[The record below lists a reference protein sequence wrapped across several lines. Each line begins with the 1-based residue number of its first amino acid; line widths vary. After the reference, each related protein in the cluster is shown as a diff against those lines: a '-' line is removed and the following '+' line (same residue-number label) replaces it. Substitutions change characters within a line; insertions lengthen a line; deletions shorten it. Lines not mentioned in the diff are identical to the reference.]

1 MGLKVSKMSSSF
13 CIFLI
18 VTVCVLLTI
27 TSLVF
32 RSELSAVKV
41 HDHIHDL
48 SFRGKEEE
56 MIRSTITT
64 MRRRT
69 LSGLGSSPPRCAW
82 KCGRCTPCKPI
93 HVTVPP
99 GKPVTME
106 YYPEAWRCKCGNKLY
121 MP

>member
-1 MGLKVSKMSSSF
+1 MGLKVSKKSSSF
-13 CIFLI
+13 CVFLI

-27 TSLVF
+27 PSLVF
-32 RSELSAVKV
+32 RSGLGAVIV

-64 MRRRT
+64 MRRRM

-93 HVTVPP
+93 HVAVPP
-99 GKPVTME
+99 GKSVTME
-106 YYPEAWRCKCGNKLY
+106 YYPEAWRCKCGNNLY

>member
-1 MGLKVSKMSSSF
+1 
-13 CIFLI
+13 
-18 VTVCVLLTI
+18 
-27 TSLVF
+27 
-32 RSELSAVKV
+32 
-41 HDHIHDL
+41 
-48 SFRGKEEE
+48 

-64 MRRRT
+64 MRRRM

-93 HVTVPP
+93 HVAVPP
-99 GKPVTME
+99 GRPVTME